1 MYERSFTLSIILGIL
16 VNYSLI
22 ILFFSGFFKLLSF
35 KDFTL
40 NTYEILNNKISMNV
54 ITISSYI
61 LIFMELSIPLIILLQ
76 LNIEKWELFLVS
88 SLYLFTLII
97 LLIAIYIGNKGKSCG
112 CYGTKFK
119 SNISWKKVIE
129 NFLLCVIFF
138 ISIFFNIHI
147 SYISI
152 IFSLVLVII
161 YFLKIYKRSY

>member
-1 MYERSFTLSIILGIL
+1 LNIILGIFI
-16 VNYSLI
+16 NYSLI

-54 ITISSYI
+54 ITITSYI
-61 LIFMELSIPLIILLQ
+61 LIFMELFIPLIILLQ
-76 LNIEKWELFLVS
+76 LKIKKWELFLVS
-88 SLYLFTLII
+88 LLYLFTLII
-97 LLIAIYIGNKGKSCG
+97 LLIVIYIGNKGKSCG

-129 NFLLCVIFF
+129 NFLFCVIFF
-138 ISIFFNIHI
+138 ISLFFNIHI

-152 IFSLVLVII
+152 IFSLVLAII
-161 YFLKIYKRSY
+161 YFLKRYERSY